1 MVCSEDV
8 PCKEGKVCSCIPP
21 LLLPLLLPPSFLQS
35 QQEESGRVWERL
47 RENTFPAGAKL
58 MGCHCCVVERSH
70 SAIDSAKLLSTGL
83 HLQTDREEV
92 VVSHREAPPTH
103 THTHTP
109 YPLLITS
116 VHSSSPHTL
125 YLSQIILSPSHVS
138 CCTVSLSCVPN
149 HYRETHQYH
158 RP

>member
-1 MVCSEDV
+1 MCLVKRVRCAPAS
-8 PCKEGKVCSCIPP
+8 
-21 LLLPLLLPPSFLQS
+21 LLSSFLSSSLPLSFLQS

-58 MGCHCCVVERSH
+58 MGCRCCVVERSH

-92 VVSHREAPPTH
+92 VVSHREAPPRH
-103 THTHTP
+103 THP
-109 YPLLITS
+109 VPLLITS

-125 YLSQIILSPSHVS
+125 YLFQIILSNSHAS